1 MICPN
6 CGTNLEDNAAE
17 CFLCGCH
24 IQNKQNDFDNT
35 PNYNNNT
42 CPTCGSEIS
51 EQDTICPVCGTPIEL
66 LTSIENTE
74 EEYKSEDDSDNKKLE
89 PQNKSNKNLI
99 IIAVSVI
106 ALVIIGI
113 LVFLL
118 LNGNKSD
125 GKSSVTPTETTTNT
139 MTTTSATTES
149 TTETSMKTTT
159 TATTTSTS
167 TATTI
172 ATTIPIVE
180 NIIDTKYYTLKLPT
194 SWKDKYEYEIHD
206 SDGYGYTLSVYHSNS
221 KQQNYGG
228 WLFSIDLLPTLDDI
242 NNYPSV
248 KYLGDLSVYR
258 INNFYVCATFPTDLQ
273 FATSTA
279 NEYQEMYNEID
290 NILNS
295 LSQCGESVF
304 TPANGRE
311 LPIQQDTFEPYIIQ
325 VTNPKLYIY
334 DSPSYSANVVG
345 EITDK
350 GSYTIIE
357 DYIEPGQTSIGY
369 VWGKLKSGLGWINM
383 YDATI
388 VDDSFYIDDSP
399 NVWCPECGYGFY
411 TTGVGTEGLNCPS
424 CGNNWMP

>member
-24 IQNKQNDFDNT
+24 INTEQNAYAEN
-35 PNYNNNT
+35 PNECANT

-66 LTSIENTE
+66 LTPIENTE
-74 EEYKSEDDSDNKKLE
+74 EEYKLEDDSDNKKLE
-89 PQNKSNKNLI
+89 SHNKSNKKLI

-118 LNGNKSD
+118 LNGNKPD
-125 GKSSVTPTETTTNT
+125 GKSSVTPTEPTTTT
-139 MTTTSATTES
+139 ITTTAATTES
-149 TTETSMKTTT
+149 TTETSMETT

-167 TATTI
+167 TTTTI

-206 SDGYGYTLSVYHSNS
+206 SDGYGYTH
-221 KQQNYGG
+221 
-228 WLFSIDLLPTLDDI
+228 
-242 NNYPSV
+242 
-248 KYLGDLSVYR
+248 
-258 INNFYVCATFPTDLQ
+258 
-273 FATSTA
+273 
-279 NEYQEMYNEID
+279 NEID
-290 NILNS
+290 DILDS

-304 TPANGRE
+304 TPSNGRE

-350 GSYTIIE
+350 SRYTIVE
-357 DYIEPGQTSIGY
+357 EYIEPGQTSIGY
-369 VWGKLKSGLGWINM
+369 IWGKLKSGLGWINM